1 MFELLRRGQ
10 LKQCLVFLGE
20 PGIESGQNNAD
31 YMMSTS
37 DDTDNYGVNTPGA
50 TRAHACVCAGRVRA
64 FAPVMPLFF
73 PRQRGHD
80 DAWFWARQRRL
91 HGRSVE
97 PLKGTCLGRPG
108 PAGVPRTDV
117 MLLYQGAP
125 SKRAEHAPEMHGG
138 EAPVCLRLDSEPA
151 CLAHVRS
158 PRSSVT
164 HPPIKSLAQLPC
176 WLACSACDVYGADT
190 RSI

>member
-91 HGRSVE
+91 HGRSME
-97 PLKGTCLGRPG
+97 PMKGLVWDARARQGFRAQTSCCFTKEHRPKGRN
-108 PAGVPRTDV
+108 TH
-117 MLLYQGAP
+117 QKCTGANYR
-125 SKRAEHAPEMHGG
+125 S
-138 EAPVCLRLDSEPA
+138 CFRLDSEPA